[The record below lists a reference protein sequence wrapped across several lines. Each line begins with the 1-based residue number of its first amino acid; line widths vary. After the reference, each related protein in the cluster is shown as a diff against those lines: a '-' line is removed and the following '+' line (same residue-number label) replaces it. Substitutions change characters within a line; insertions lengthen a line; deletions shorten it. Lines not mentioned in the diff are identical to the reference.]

1 MINTSL
7 AALESFVAVADEL
20 HFTRAAAHL
29 HIAQPAL
36 TKRIQQ
42 LERDL
47 DVRVFVRDRRAV
59 RLTPEGEMLLPKAR
73 QILGGAHDLLATAH
87 RLRRGDVGRLRI
99 GFTPSAP
106 YHLLPAIMRAFRR
119 AHAGIECV
127 LTEASSEEQLDQLA
141 AGGLDVGI
149 LRPPRHCPS
158 SVVCE
163 TFLEEP
169 FVAVLPRGHRL
180 LARRAVSLRD
190 LSGEPFVL
198 VARRVVTLVYDQI
211 LSACAAAGFT
221 PRVVQEGSQIHAV
234 AALVAAGC
242 GVSVLPES
250 VTRLHFPNVEYRPL
264 RQTTLS
270 TVMAVAH
277 REDASPPVLAFVA
290 QVQQLAR
297 VEKGRIERQ

>member
-7 AALESFVAVADEL
+7 AALEAFVVVAEEL
-20 HFTRAAAHL
+20 HFTRAAARL
-29 HIAQPAL
+29 HVAQPAL

-47 DVRVFVRDRRAV
+47 DVRVFERDRRAV
-59 RLTPEGEMLLPKAR
+59 RLTPEGELLLPRAR

-87 RLRRGDVGRLRI
+87 QLRRGDVGRLRI

-141 AGGLDVGI
+141 AGRLDVGI
-149 LRPPRHCPS
+149 LRPPRNAPA

-169 FVAVLPRGHRL
+169 FVGVLPRDHPL
-180 LARRAVSLRD
+180 LSRRSVSLRD

-234 AALVAAGC
+234 MGLVAAGC

-250 VTRLHFPNVEYRPL
+250 VTRLRFPNIAYRPL
-264 RQTTLS
+264 RGTTLS

-277 REDASPPVLAFVA
+277 REDASPPVRAFVV
-290 QVQQLAR
+290 QVRQSAR
-297 VEKGRIERQ
+297 SEQSRIERR

>member
-1 MINTSL
+1 MIDTSL
-7 AALESFVAVADEL
+7 AALEAFVAVADEL
-20 HFTRAAAHL
+20 HFTRAAARL
-29 HIAQPAL
+29 HVAQPAL

-47 DVRVFVRDRRAV
+47 QVRVFERDRRAV

-73 QILGGAHDLLATAH
+73 QILGGAHDLLATA
-87 RLRRGDVGRLRI
+87 RQLRRGDVGRLRI

-106 YHLLPAIMRAFRR
+106 YHLLPSIMRAFRR

-127 LTEASSEEQLDQLA
+127 LSEASSEEQLDQLA

-149 LRPPRHCPS
+149 LRPPRDCPAS
-158 SVVCE
+158 IVCE

-180 LARRAVSLRD
+180 LARRTVSLRD
-190 LSGEPFVL
+190 LSAEPFVL

-211 LSACAAAGFT
+211 LSACNAAGFT
-221 PRVVQEGSQIHAV
+221 PRIVQEGSQIHAV
-234 AALVAAGC
+234 AGLVAAGC

-250 VTRLHFPNVEYRPL
+250 VTRLRFPNVQYRPL

-277 REDASPPVLAFVA
+277 RRDASSSVLGFVV
-290 QVQQLAR
+290 QVRQLAW
-297 VEKGRIERQ
+297 VEKGRIERR